1 MTALVVSVV
10 HQCVVGVVT
19 TLPRCHSLFLSL
31 VLSLAL
37 TRGLF
42 RGLLRVIGFSTRPS
56 SGIGLS
62 SILLWGKEGVRGVS
76 LVASLLDHS
85 HLLRLLLLL
94 GGRGGS
100 RLLRIMLP
108 LGSHLVLEAGLLAS

>member
-1 MTALVVSVV
+1 VTALVASVV